1 MLAPMTSDRDLLAVI
16 EACYD
21 AIPRPRTDPEEVG
34 SFTLFVARRPG
45 GHGYYARPRLG
56 ETSPATIE
64 DVRKLLERQRE
75 RDVPRSIEWVDE
87 VTPGLDAVAA
97 AAGYDVE
104 RYPLMALEGDVRGDA
119 GLTRLIDPLD
129 EDLLLEARAAISV
142 AFDNDGTAR
151 GQAGVEARDAARESP
166 HAVVDDSFCEAVRS
180 GHFIL
185 AAAFAADDPDAGA
198 VGGGSLMPAGP
209 AAEIAGVGV
218 LPAYRRR
225 GLAAQITYVLG
236 REGRRRGVETIFC
249 SADSD
254 DVARVYA
261 GVGFRRVGTALIASA
276 PT

>member
-1 MLAPMTSDRDLLAVI
+1 MTSDGELLNVI
-16 EACYD
+16 ETCYD

-34 SFTLFVARRPG
+34 PFTLFVVRGNLA
-45 GHGYYARPRLG
+45 HGYYARPRLG
-56 ETSPATIE
+56 ETASATVE
-64 DVRKLLERQRE
+64 DVRRLLECQRE
-75 RDVPRSIEWVDE
+75 LGVPRAIEWVDE
-87 VTPGLDAVAA
+87 VTPGLDALAA
-97 AAGYDVE
+97 EAGYEVE
-104 RYPLMALEGDVRGDA
+104 RYPLMALEGEVRGDA
-119 GLTRLIDPLD
+119 GLTRLIDPADD
-129 EDLLLEARAAISV
+129 ELLVEARAAISV

-151 GQAGVEARDAARESP
+151 GDAGVEARDAARDSP
-166 HAVVDDSFCEAVRS
+166 HAVLTDSFREDVRS

-185 AAAFAADDPDAGA
+185 AAAFAADDPDVGA

-218 LPAYRRR
+218 LPAFRRR

-236 REGRRRGVETIFC
+236 REGRGRGVEVIFC

-276 PT
+276 PS